1 MTGTR
6 RPTGIPPPSPN
17 RGNGSDEE
25 ENSEEEGEDINEGD
39 SDRSGSESSGATT
52 PLTREI
58 RSYEERNRELA
69 ERMREVEEDRLHQ
82 IEIQE
87 GWRNA
92 VVALEA
98 KLNELRAVVEVVEG
112 NGAVVLGRDVG
123 FAARDLETIDAIER
137 EVEHLRMLM
146 AANEGYEAEPE
157 AGVGESNQ
165 TDDAQTNEN

>member
-6 RPTGIPPPSPN
+6 RPTGIPPPSPD

-39 SDRSGSESSGATT
+39 SDASGSESSID
-52 PLTREI
+52 REI
-58 RSYEERNRELA
+58 RSLEERNRELA
-69 ERMREVEEDRLHQ
+69 ERIREVEEDRLHQ
-82 IEIQE
+82 VEIQE
-87 GWRNA
+87 GWRRA

-98 KLNELRAVVEVVEG
+98 KLSELRAVVEVVEG
-112 NGAVVLGRDVG
+112 NGAAVLGRDVG
-123 FAARDLETIDAIER
+123 FAAHDLETIDAIER

-146 AANEGYEAEPE
+146 AANEGYQAELE

>member
-39 SDRSGSESSGATT
+39 SDASSSESSID
-52 PLTREI
+52 REI
-58 RSYEERNRELA
+58 RSFEERNRELA
-69 ERMREVEEDRLHQ
+69 ERIREVEEDRLHQ
-82 IEIQE
+82 VEIQE
-87 GWRNA
+87 GWRRA

-112 NGAVVLGRDVG
+112 NGAALLGRDVG
-123 FAARDLETIDAIER
+123 FAAHDLETIDAIER

-146 AANEGYEAEPE
+146 AANEGYQAEPE

>member
-6 RPTGIPPPSPN
+6 RPTGIPPPSPD

-39 SDRSGSESSGATT
+39 SDASGSESSID
-52 PLTREI
+52 REI
-58 RSYEERNRELA
+58 RSFEERNRELA
-69 ERMREVEEDRLHQ
+69 ERIREVEEDRLHQ
-82 IEIQE
+82 VEIQE
-87 GWRNA
+87 GWRRA

-98 KLNELRAVVEVVEG
+98 KLSELRAMVEVVQG
-112 NGAVVLGRDVG
+112 NGAAVLGRDVG
-123 FAARDLETIDAIER
+123 FAAHDLETIDAIER

-146 AANEGYEAEPE
+146 AANEGYQAEPE

>member
-39 SDRSGSESSGATT
+39 SDASSSESSID
-52 PLTREI
+52 REI
-58 RSYEERNRELA
+58 RSFEERNRELA
-69 ERMREVEEDRLHQ
+69 ERIREVEEDRLHQ
-82 IEIQE
+82 VEIQE
-87 GWRNA
+87 GWRRA

-98 KLNELRAVVEVVEG
+98 KLSELRAVVEVVEG
-112 NGAVVLGRDVG
+112 NGAALLGRDVG
-123 FAARDLETIDAIER
+123 FAAHDLETIDAIER

-146 AANEGYEAEPE
+146 AANEGYQAEPE

>member
-25 ENSEEEGEDINEGD
+25 ENSEEEGEDINEED
-39 SDRSGSESSGATT
+39 SDTSGSESSID
-52 PLTREI
+52 REI
-58 RSYEERNRELA
+58 RSFEERNRELA
-69 ERMREVEEDRLHQ
+69 ERIREVEEDRLHQ
-82 IEIQE
+82 VEIQE
-87 GWRNA
+87 GWRRA

-98 KLNELRAVVEVVEG
+98 KLSELRAVVEVVEG
-112 NGAVVLGRDVG
+112 NGAAVLGRDVG
-123 FAARDLETIDAIER
+123 FAAHDLETIDAIER

-146 AANEGYEAEPE
+146 AANEGYQAEPE